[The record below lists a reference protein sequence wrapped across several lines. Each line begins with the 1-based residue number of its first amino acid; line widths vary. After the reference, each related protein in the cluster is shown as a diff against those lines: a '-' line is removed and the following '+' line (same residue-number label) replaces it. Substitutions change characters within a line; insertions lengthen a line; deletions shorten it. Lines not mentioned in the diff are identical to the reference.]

1 MANPSFTGSYSV
13 TTQYLPGDY
22 VTYGGKL
29 YQAKL
34 SNNAI
39 SPTNNTV
46 WTLVS
51 STFAFIGVWSTNT
64 TYSIGQ
70 TVIDG
75 SNYGYIS
82 LANTNLGNQ
91 PNTSPTQW
99 RVFNNNYINVVSNQP
114 GDMQYEGATTP
125 VRLPIGSLNQVLT
138 VSNTG
143 LPVWANTQNPIGNT
157 TNLFVNSVT
166 TNNLLTSNTVTSN
179 TYFYPN
185 GESPGY
191 TYTLD
196 DISSQFDGMAT
207 SFILT
212 YNGTP
217 IAPNNPN
224 QVQLQIGNISVYP
237 NSKSFDYFNLT
248 TEIYTQQNGF
258 TVSGNTITFATA
270 PLQGMGF
277 YGTYKTSADQM
288 PPFYFY
294 QVPFA
299 PLNIM
304 LS

>member
-29 YQAKL
+29 YQSKL
-34 SNNAI
+34 TNKAI

-51 STFAFIGVWSTNT
+51 STFAFKGVWSTNT

-82 LANTNLGNQ
+82 LADTNLGNQ

-114 GDMQYEGATTP
+114 GDMQYEGVTTP
-125 VRLPIGSLNQVLT
+125 VRLPIGTAGQVLS
-138 VSNTG
+138 VSSNG
-143 LPVWANTQNPIGNT
+143 FPAWANASVFPSDIAIANSITTSTFVANT
-157 TNLFVNSVT
+157 AVVA
-166 TNNLLTSNTVTSN
+166 N
-179 TYFYPN
+179 TYLYPN

-196 DISSQFDGMAT
+196 DISVQFDGLT
-207 SFILT
+207 RSFALT
-212 YNGTP
+212 YNNGTA

-224 QVQLQIGNISVYP
+224 QVQVYFGNIPVLPTNKLY
-237 NSKSFDYFNLT
+237 DYFNLVET
-248 TEIYTQQNGF
+248 YVFNSGF
-258 TVSGNTITFATA
+258 YITGNTINFATA
-270 PLQGMGF
+270 PIAGMPF
-277 YGTYKTSADQM
+277 YGTYRTSADQM
-288 PPFYFY
+288 PTFNFY
-294 QVPFA
+294 QTPFSA
-299 PLNIM
+299 LNIM
-304 LS
+304 LGP